1 MIYRFS
7 QFKFTSSLCFL
18 GILEDL
24 EQERL
29 LREEE
34 EEERKR
40 KAASAKRAKS
50 RK

>member
-1 MIYRFS
+1 L
-7 QFKFTSSLCFL
+7 KFTNSLCFL